1 MEDGEIKETS
11 RSCAMFGGEGPSSY
25 AMNSSPQRGFLEAA
39 QEIMKMSIVENL
51 ETEKLSSATY
61 RIADFGCSCGHN
73 AILAIQT
80 ILEAVRH
87 KIQLEG
93 CELPEFQV
101 FFNDLV
107 GNDFNTF
114 FALLPP
120 QRQYYA
126 SGVPGTFHGRLF
138 PEKSLHFAYS
148 SCALNWLSK
157 VPELVTDKASPAWNN
172 GKIYHLGAHKEVAEA
187 YGAKFCK
194 DMESF
199 LNARSE
205 ELVEGGLMAI
215 IMPGLPDA
223 VPLSQTD
230 TALLFQ
236 LLESCIIGVAKQ
248 GLASMEKVD
257 TFNLPVHFP
266 SAGELEKVVKRQ
278 GKYSIET
285 LEVLSNPNEL
295 TKASLQQAP
304 SNLRAVFD
312 RIISSHFGNEFSK
325 KLFDEYSK
333 RIADPSFLS
342 ISHLCQLSVFLLVL
356 KRINHCKR

>member
-1 MEDGEIKETS
+1 MEDGEIKEMS
-11 RSCAMFGGEGPSSY
+11 RSCAMFGGEGRSSY

-80 ILEAVRH
+80 ILEAVQH

-138 PEKSLHFAYS
+138 PEKSLNFAYS

-172 GKIYHLGAHKEVAEA
+172 GKIYHLGAHK
-187 YGAKFCK
+187 
-194 DMESF
+194 
-199 LNARSE
+199 E

-266 SAGELEKVVKRQ
+266 STGELEKVVKRQ

-285 LEVLSNPNEL
+285 LEVLPNPNEL